1 LAIGTVLLLREP
13 ILSRGGATPRWP
25 RVVAA
30 VGRRRLGLAACL
42 LVAVTAFL
50 VRLAMVLRGGGLG
63 GLMGYDDGVYYSAA
77 GELWWGR
84 LPYRDF
90 VLVHPPGVLLSLAPF
105 AGLGRLTHDALGFQL
120 ARVAWMLVGSVNA
133 ALVVCATRRSGL
145 VAATAAG
152 LFYAAWTPAA
162 MTETTTRLE
171 PLVSLGLL
179 VAVTVLSGGRPPTRR
194 GQVLAGSA
202 LGFAVAVKVWAVA
215 PAVVVV
221 LWVLVTR
228 CRQAAVRVAAAAALT
243 ATVVCLP
250 FWLLAPSA
258 MFRMVVLDQLG
269 RGRTWAGTGVRL
281 VSALGLRSPHG
292 HYWWPLVGW
301 CVAAALVGVVVVVG
315 SLGSPRGRLA
325 IALLVVQ
332 LGVLLVSPSY
342 FSYYAAFLAPALGL
356 LVAGGV
362 AWTLRLRG
370 RPKEGRPAD
379 AADLLFAGTLAVVA
393 AVGNVAATAAVGTPF
408 PAQDVARKV
417 SSSRCVSADSP
428 DVLILTDLLQRN
440 RHRGCRVLVDLSGL
454 SYDGDAMPLRP
465 DGAPVARALN
475 PAWQRDLTGY
485 LFSGDALFLT
495 RTASDGFSPGSLQ
508 RLDALPVLRHGRGF
522 VLLAVQSPA
531 SGTAGDLCRGSVR
544 PNLRPT
550 ELSGCSFG

>member
-1 LAIGTVLLLREP
+1 LAIDRVLLLREP
-13 ILSRGGATPRWP
+13 VPSRGTTLRSP
-25 RVVAA
+25 RVVVA

-42 LVAVTAFL
+42 LVALTAFL

-63 GLMGYDDGVYYSAA
+63 GLMGYDDGVYYSAS

-90 VLVHPPGVLLSLAPF
+90 VLVHPPGILLSLAPF

-120 ARVAWMLVGSVNA
+120 ARLTWMLVGSLNA
-133 ALVVCATRRSGL
+133 ALVVRATRRSGL
-145 VAATAAG
+145 IAATAAG

-194 GQVLAGSA
+194 GQVLAGCA

-215 PAVVVV
+215 PAIVVVM
-221 LWVLVTR
+221 WVLVTR

-258 MFRMVVLDQLG
+258 MLRMVVLDQLG

-301 CVAAALVGVVVVVG
+301 CVAAAVVGAVVVVG
-315 SLGSPRGRLA
+315 SVGSSRGRLA

-332 LGVLLVSPSY
+332 LGVLLASPSY
-342 FSYYAAFLAPALGL
+342 FSYYAAFLAPALAL

-362 AWTLRLRG
+362 AWTRRLRA
-370 RPKEGRPAD
+370 RPKQGRPAD
-379 AADLLFAGTLAVVA
+379 AVGTLLFAGALAVVA
-393 AVGNVAATAAVGTPF
+393 AVGNVAATASVGTPF
-408 PAQDVARKV
+408 PAQDVARTV
-417 SSSRCVSADSP
+417 SSSRCVTADSP
-428 DVLILTDLLQRN
+428 DVLILTDVLQRN
-440 RHRGCRVLVDLSGL
+440 RHRGCRVMVDLSGL
-454 SYDGDAMPLRP
+454 SYDGDAVPLRP
-465 DGAPVARALN
+465 DGTPVARALN

-495 RTASDGFSPGSLQ
+495 RTASDGFSPESLQ
-508 RLDALPVLRHGRGF
+508 RLDALPVLRRGGGF
-522 VLLAVQSPA
+522 VLL
-531 SGTAGDLCRGSVR
+531 TVR
-544 PNLRPT
+544 
-550 ELSGCSFG
+550 

>member
-1 LAIGTVLLLREP
+1 MAIDTVLLLREP
-13 ILSRGGATPRWP
+13 IPSRGATLRWP

-63 GLMGYDDGVYYSAA
+63 GLMGYDDGVYYSGA

-90 VLVHPPGVLLSLAPF
+90 VLVHPPGILLSLAPF

-120 ARVAWMLVGSVNA
+120 ARLAWMLVGSINA

-145 VAATAAG
+145 IAATAAG

-269 RGRTWAGTGVRL
+269 RGRTWAGPGVRL
-281 VSALGLRSPHG
+281 VRALGLRSPHG

-301 CVAAALVGVVVVVG
+301 CVAAAVVGVVVVVG
-315 SLGSPRGRLA
+315 SVGTSRGRLA
-325 IALLVVQ
+325 ITLLVVQ
-332 LGVLLVSPSY
+332 LGILLASPSY

-362 AWTLRLRG
+362 AWTRRLRA

-379 AADLLFAGTLAVVA
+379 AVGTLLSAGALAVVA
-393 AVGNVAATAAVGTPF
+393 AVGEVAATASVGTPF
-408 PAQDVARKV
+408 PAQDVARTV

-428 DVLILTDLLQRN
+428 DVLILTEVLQRN

-465 DGAPVARALN
+465 DGTPVARALN

-495 RTASDGFSPGSLQ
+495 RPASDGFSPESLQ
-508 RLDALPVLRHGRGF
+508 RLEALPVLRRGGGF
-522 VLLAVQSPA
+522 VLL
-531 SGTAGDLCRGSVR
+531 TVR
-544 PNLRPT
+544 
-550 ELSGCSFG
+550 

>member
-1 LAIGTVLLLREP
+1 M
-13 ILSRGGATPRWP
+13 
-25 RVVAA
+25 
-30 VGRRRLGLAACL
+30 GLAACL
-42 LVAVTAFL
+42 LVALTGFL

-90 VLVHPPGVLLSLAPF
+90 VLVHPPGILLSLAPF
-105 AGLGRLTHDALGFQL
+105 TGLGRLTHDALGFQL
-120 ARVAWMLVGSVNA
+120 ARLAWMLVGSINA

-145 VAATAAG
+145 IAATAAG

-179 VAVTVLSGGRPPTRR
+179 VAVALLSGGRPPTRR
-194 GQVLAGSA
+194 GQVLAGGA

-215 PAVVVV
+215 PAIVVV
-221 LWVLVTR
+221 LWVLVTSR
-228 CRQAAVRVAAAAALT
+228 RQAAVRVAAAAALT

-250 FWLLAPSA
+250 FWLLAPSG
-258 MFRMVVLDQLG
+258 MYRMVVLDQLG

-301 CVAAALVGVVVVVG
+301 VVAAAVVGAVVVVG
-315 SLGSPRGRLA
+315 SLGSSRGRLA
-325 IALLVVQ
+325 IALFVVQ
-332 LGVLLVSPSY
+332 LGVLLASPSY
-342 FSYYAAFLAPALGL
+342 FSYYAAFLAPALAL

-362 AWTLRLRG
+362 SWARRLRA
-370 RPKEGRPAD
+370 RAKEGRPAD
-379 AADLLFAGTLAVVA
+379 TVGNLLLAGALAVVA
-393 AVGNVAATAAVGTPF
+393 AVGNVAATASVGTPF
-408 PAQDVARKV
+408 PAQSVARTV
-417 SSSRCVSADSP
+417 SSSRCVTADSP
-428 DVLILTDLLQRN
+428 DVLILTDVLQRD
-440 RHRGCRVLVDLSGL
+440 RRRGCRVLVDLSGL
-454 SYDGDAMPLRP
+454 SYDGDAMPLRT
-465 DGAPVARALN
+465 DGTPVARTLN

-495 RTASDGFSPGSLQ
+495 RTASDGFSPESLQ
-508 RLDALPVLRHGRGF
+508 RLDALPVLRRGGGF
-522 VLLAVQSPA
+522 VLL
-531 SGTAGDLCRGSVR
+531 TVR
-544 PNLRPT
+544 
-550 ELSGCSFG
+550 